1 MIQSAARVVSVP
13 PQSLVSNLWV
23 LFIAYYV
30 VGVIQFW
37 RELRSIPN
45 DDPAVKAF
53 NRSMDSESN
62 LQVLWIGIK
71 LAVTV
76 IFIHIPCWIFRI

>member
-1 MIQSAARVVSVP
+1 MRVASVQP
-13 PQSLVSNLWV
+13 HLHVANLLYV
-23 LFIAYYV
+23 LIAYYL
-30 VGVIQFW
+30 VGVIQFF

-45 DDPAVKAF
+45 DDPAVTQF
-53 NRSMDSESN
+53 NRSMDNESN